1 MKDVCGLDKNAKN
14 YAWSFDGVPEENSIL
29 LDYENAVIE
38 LPAMDLGLYKPLE
51 LLGTQVYSRFGA
63 EFPILC
69 EKLNNFY
76 GGRS

>member
-38 LPAMDLGLYKPLE
+38 LPAMDLVLYKPLE
-51 LLGTQVYSRFGA
+51 LLGT
-63 EFPILC
+63 
-69 EKLNNFY
+69 
-76 GGRS
+76 

>member
-38 LPAMDLGLYKPLE
+38 IPAMDLVL
-51 LLGTQVYSRFGA
+51 
-63 EFPILC
+63 
-69 EKLNNFY
+69 
-76 GGRS
+76 